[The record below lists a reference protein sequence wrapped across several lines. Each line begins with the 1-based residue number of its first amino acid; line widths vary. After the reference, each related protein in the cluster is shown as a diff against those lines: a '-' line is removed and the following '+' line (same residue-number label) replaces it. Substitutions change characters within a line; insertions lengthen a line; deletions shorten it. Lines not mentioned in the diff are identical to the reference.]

1 MINFINKICL
11 FFFNKDNKNQN
22 NNLSNKMYN
31 VDKINKQKLYE
42 KWCKK
47 EKWLL
52 HSQGILLLLS
62 IDPSKNNILDNDII
76 KRINDLKD
84 HANQCVKKNLLSVID
99 VDKPKN
105 CWEVKPIDLYRWAT
119 ISRIDIPDEFNVLMS
134 FITQI
139 INVNSEDSSAIDF
152 RNSENKLSK
161 LENEIILGA
170 TTSLL
175 INSPEICR
183 DNEGNFDCKVIVNKI
198 IESKKYWFRNST
210 PKLSESDMVE
220 LIEKYV
226 RMSKVLY

>member
-1 MINFINKICL
+1 MNNFINKLCL
-11 FFFNKDNKNQN
+11 FIFNKNNKKQN
-22 NNLSNKMYN
+22 NNLSYKMHNK
-31 VDKINKQKLYE
+31 DKINKQKLYE

-52 HSQGILLLLS
+52 HREGILLLLS
-62 IDPSKNNILDNDII
+62 IDPSKNNILDKDII
-76 KRINDLKD
+76 KRVNDLKY
-84 HANQCVKKNLLSVID
+84 HANQCVKKNLLSVVD
-99 VDKPKN
+99 VNKPKN
-105 CWEVKPIDLYRWAT
+105 SWEVKPINLYRWAT
-119 ISRIDIPDEFNVLMS
+119 ISRIDIPDEFNNLMS
-134 FITQI
+134 FITQTI
-139 INVNSEDSSAIDF
+139 KVNSKDNSTIDSGNSED
-152 RNSENKLSK
+152 KLSQ

-198 IESKKYWFRNST
+198 IESKKHWFRNGK